1 MLHHALDATR
11 VAILDL
17 LIYAEA
23 QARLPPPL
31 FPYTTLFRSTA
42 SKLVMFWT
50 APSSTTR
57 KSSLV
62 SPVIGLPF
70 LSVTTTSTVTRSTAA
85 GKDAPG
91 EADGAGEAERA
102 DEAGAGEGGV
112 GPEAGGC
119 ARPTDRKGV

>member
-70 LSVTTTSTVTRSTAA
+70 LSVTTTSTDRKSTRLNSSPLVISYAA
-85 GKDAPG
+85 FCLKKKKALETSEHPQAV
-91 EADGAGEAERA
+91 EADGQVRA
-102 DEAGAGEGGV
+102 A
-112 GPEAGGC
+112 
-119 ARPTDRKGV
+119 